1 MEDCLTGMD
10 RIPSGSIDV
19 IICDLPYG
27 TTQCK
32 WDTTLPFD
40 ILWSQYKRI
49 IKKNGAI
56 ILFGSEPFSSLL
68 RLSNIQWY
76 KYDWVWDKIKGTGF
90 LNAKKQPMRNHEI
103 ISVFYKKQCT
113 YNPQKTFG
121 HIMKK
126 SFRSKELQTEV

>member
-1 MEDCLTGMD
+1 MEDCLTGMY
-10 RIPSGSIDV
+10 RIPDSSIDA

-32 WDTTLPFD
+32 WDTILPFD

-49 IKKNGAI
+49 IKPDGAI
-56 ILFGSEPFSSLL
+56 VLFGSEPFSSHL

-103 ISVFYKKQCT
+103 ISVFYKRQCT

-121 HIMKK
+121 HSMKK
-126 SFRSKELQTEV
+126 SFR

>member
-10 RIPSGSIDV
+10 RIPSGSIDA

-90 LNAKKQPMRNHEI
+90 LI
-103 ISVFYKKQCT
+103 GCI
-113 YNPQKTFG
+113 YNRLLLN
-121 HIMKK
+121 I
-126 SFRSKELQTEV
+126 L